1 MGPAPSKDDHPH
13 TPYPHSA
20 TSNTSSPSRSNFVP
34 LQTLHRR
41 QSASEHQIPHRK
53 RLAKRQIEVYY
64 RDFFSLYHDRE
75 RVMAHIDNEAHRG
88 RIDQTTRLRLRKEQF
103 MRELQYIRRKRKPI
117 SISNFQIIRKI
128 GQGSFGEVFL
138 VRDLYNGELHAM
150 KKLTKTDMICKR
162 QVNHVWLERFVLA
175 SVGEHP
181 LVVKM
186 HYSFQDQKH
195 LYFVMEYVPGGD
207 MMTMLIR
214 RVFLPEPWA
223 RFYIAELVVAIDA
236 LHRTGI
242 IHRDIKPDNILFR
255 KDGHI
260 CLSDF
265 GLSKSLMQPSDR
277 HRFASSGAEYV
288 NTPNFIQHIRRGD
301 VDLPLEK
308 RIRLW
313 KALAKESAFSR
324 VGTPNYIA
332 PEVLQGNSY
341 SESCDWW
348 SVGVILFE
356 MLVGYPPF
364 YHRDP
369 ECVGHMI
376 CHWRQY
382 LRVPKEIPSSRLSD
396 AAKHLIFSLLREA
409 PYRLGARRG
418 LQEFKEHRFFEG
430 IDWDT
435 LSDTVAPFIPNLKSD
450 TDTRYFEDDI
460 TRQQV
465 TQPHLSRH
473 GQHNAAN
480 MPHTT
485 NQPTRIT
492 RKRSLK
498 PIFDRNTD
506 VEFVGFTYVPRS
518 VDLLAPRNYARG
530 PQRDLYNNSAP
541 PRADQRSSAMTDALS
556 LEVDPPE
563 AIARPLRSPRGP
575 VAEAAIANAEVST
588 TQEHAAVS
596 SSRSTPKRSSLEMS
610 AEAAAVG
617 VGRVRF
623 VDTELEQN
631 PVSNDA
637 ELPVTSDVSSTGSY
651 ERRLNGDGA
660 RGVQLQTIP
669 EHLEQW
675 TGSREYDD
683 LDEQI
688 GALRVSE
695 EEVEDEIEANPELGR
710 LVDLAYSPPATNR
723 QSCLSLPD
731 LATKH
736 SQLDATIYEDVEDD
750 REEQLDESGVDD
762 TSQNLSESEATSSQ
776 DIEEEGNPKDG
787 VIRRMSRLI
796 RDEDIPVF
804 SADQHEP
811 HPTSFLPEEAA
822 EFPNEREVNQ
832 FLYEASRGM
841 NNAARELTSTPSTD
855 IHAVVQNAKEELSGT
870 AATLGR
876 EMKPNMG
883 TSTAS
888 DDTTDLRSR
897 TADLKEPE
905 ESPLQPDKTWSSR
918 FNSRT
923 TH

>member
-1 MGPAPSKDDHPH
+1 MGPAPSKDDEPH
-13 TPYPHSA
+13 YDA
-20 TSNTSSPSRSNFVP
+20 YARRDSNTTSPSRSNYVP
-34 LQTLHRR
+34 LQTLHHRA
-41 QSASEHQIPHRK
+41 SATEHQIPHEK

-75 RVMAHIDNEAHRG
+75 RAMAHIDNEAHRG
-88 RIDQTTRLRLRKEQF
+88 RIDELTRLRLRKEQF

-117 SISNFQIIRKI
+117 SISNYHIIRKI

-138 VRDLYNGELHAM
+138 VRDLFNGELYAM
-150 KKLTKTDMICKR
+150 KKLRKTDMIYKR

-186 HYSFQDQKH
+186 HYSFQDQRH

-214 RVFLPEPWA
+214 REHLPEPWA

-364 YHRDP
+364 CHRDP
-369 ECVGHMI
+369 ECVGAMI

-382 LRVPKEIPSSRLSD
+382 LRIPKEIPSSRLSN
-396 AAKHLIFSLLREA
+396 AAKHLIYSLLREA

-435 LSDTVAPFIPNLKSD
+435 LSDTPAPFIPNLKSD

-465 TQPHLSRH
+465 VQPHLHRNRR
-473 GQHNAAN
+473 QNADN
-480 MPHTT
+480 TPQKTPRGR
-485 NQPTRIT
+485 QIT

-498 PIFDRNTD
+498 LIFDRNTD

-518 VDLLAPRNYARG
+518 VDLIGPRSYGRG

-541 PRADQRSSAMTDALS
+541 PRADQRSSVMTDALS
-556 LEVDPPE
+556 LEVDPSE
-563 AIARPLRSPRGP
+563 ARARPLRSPRGP

-588 TQEHAAVS
+588 VQDSGQIS
-596 SSRSTPKRSSLEMS
+596 SSRSTPRRLSVELSAGPSS
-610 AEAAAVG
+610 AG
-617 VGRVRF
+617 TGRVRF
-623 VDTELEQN
+623 REVEEEQS
-631 PVSNDA
+631 PVPNDD
-637 ELPVTSDVSSTGSY
+637 ELPITSDVSSSGSY
-651 ERRLNGDGA
+651 ERRPNGDGV
-660 RGVQLQTIP
+660 RGVQLETIP
-669 EHLEQW
+669 EDLEQFKSA
-675 TGSREYDD
+675 GGYDD
-683 LDEQI
+683 FDAQI

-695 EEVEDEIEANPELGR
+695 EDVGDETQTSAELGR
-710 LVDLAYSPPATNR
+710 LVDVTYSPTVANR

-731 LATKH
+731 LETKH
-736 SQLDATIYEDVEDD
+736 SQLSASIYEDV
-750 REEQLDESGVDD
+750 Q
-762 TSQNLSESEATSSQ
+762 
-776 DIEEEGNPKDG
+776 EEEGEGEVGTDG
-787 VIRRMSRLI
+787 AEEAGHSFSECEASSSQEAEGDDGEDGIIRRMSRLV

-804 SADQHEP
+804 STDEREP
-811 HPTSFLPEEAA
+811 EPPSFSAEEAS
-822 EFPNEREVNQ
+822 EFPNESEVNP

-841 NNAARELTSTPSTD
+841 NNAARELTYTPGSD
-855 IHAVVQNAKEELSGT
+855 IHAVVQSAKEELSGT
-870 AATLGR
+870 AARLGR

-888 DDTTDLRSR
+888 DDTTDLRNR

-905 ESPLQPDKTWSSR
+905 ESLLQPDKMWSSKLE
-918 FNSRT
+918 SKS